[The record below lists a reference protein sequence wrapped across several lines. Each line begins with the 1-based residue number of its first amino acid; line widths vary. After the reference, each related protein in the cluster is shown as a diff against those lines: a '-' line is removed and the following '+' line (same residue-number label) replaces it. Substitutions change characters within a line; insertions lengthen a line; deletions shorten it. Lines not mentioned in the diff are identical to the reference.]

1 MMKKKNIFVSVVIM
15 CFVMLV
21 STMSVWAAYDSYTVN
36 LDDTM
41 NGYATIFLSDNGEV
55 ARVNTSGQSLY
66 NDILMTKITGYT
78 ANDARTFE
86 GVISACVTGENML
99 SASSYHKWT
108 SRTCTLTVYN

>member
-1 MMKKKNIFVSVVIM
+1 MMKKMNILVSVVVI
-15 CFVMLV
+15 CFAMMI

-55 ARVNTSGQSLY
+55 ARANTSGQSLY